1 MSALFKTK
9 TTLRSKF
16 SALGALLLVLNFGAA
31 WGQTVELDEPTG
43 NNRTL
48 IHNIECGTYQVVT
61 KTLPTERTDRTFT
74 YTFQNNTGSTVTISN
89 IKLNTVR
96 YRIGNNSNTFDYIRI
111 YRVNNTNTYV
121 DYGSS
126 TNNDY
131 YPNDSLCSSTGSGS
145 SQVRIYSTE
154 NTLTGNNNTISL
166 TNGQLTLTNGQSIS
180 FRISKNIDNTFSSD
194 CTPVGFSATITGPT
208 CCPECPTDNEVSPA
222 NNAVVLPS
230 SGFKLDWAEESYA
243 TGYTVTISGGT
254 GSGYNST
261 NDISDPA
268 TTELPLPNLPIGTY
282 RWKVIPK
289 ADGCNLSCSERTF
302 YVVSKPSLTSPAN
315 NATLYKITGT
325 ELKWTT
331 VTGVT
336 SYTVTVMG
344 PDGYYYTSNN
354 VTPNSAN
361 ASSISHSITGLKA
374 SGEYTWTVTPNGQNG
389 TPLTELTSQAKF
401 KVINCPIL
409 VSPADDVTIVNATS
423 VILKWDAVDGIE
435 YEVEVK
441 KGTTTIGTYT
451 LPGTGGGSNNML
463 ALSNLE
469 DGTYTWKV
477 TPNVSNV
484 NFNCGTRTFTIKKC
498 MELLSPTNKA
508 SLSTA
513 NSITFSWKAFPDA
526 TNYSLYVNDA
536 IVGTVSATNY
546 TYTPSQPLADGNY
559 TWKVVPNNDANASC
573 SAYSFSI
580 CSNNTLTPVANLLP
594 DDNVVL
600 TDRNLSW
607 SAVTGATSYQIFVAP
622 ESVPVTSIFEVDANG
637 DYKYLVGEVS
647 TTSYLMPILP
657 EGKYK
662 WVVRPKNDYCFAT
675 GCEIRTFEVKYKEA
689 EDFSVTPS
697 TQGKEFFFSL
707 MENGYQN
714 AGGNKYTAIIAPKE
728 NATVTFHYYADPN
741 NTTGQILTRNV
752 TAGQTLE
759 IELDENLVYHPT
771 VGDTYKNRTVRVTST
786 ADISLYIANEAT
798 NSFDASIVLPTT
810 ALGNDYIIQTYKNGN
825 HSSGYV
831 TPTSAN
837 PCFMVIAT
845 KDDTPVRITGPS
857 DKISALRPEPT
868 NVTTQNDISYY
879 DLVLNEGESYFLR
892 TNYVSTGRVLDLSG
906 VQVAVKPRVEY
917 PEDSCKV
924 IGVFNG
930 NTLTRIPA
938 VVENNMDHIFE
949 QAYPINNWGTKFA
962 ITSSIG
968 FTPPGSGITGENAEQ
983 YDYIRITAVENNTGV
998 TINGT
1003 VYDVNGNTVISDNL
1017 SAGETKEYRLHR
1029 TLGLSCY
1036 IETTKPAACYLYQRS
1051 GYAVQNY
1058 DGDPSMVW
1066 IAPIERGISEITFS
1080 TFKAEGIHNANHY
1093 INIVIPAEAIIGG
1106 QDVVLTSGST
1116 TTSIRSDFMTD
1127 GAYNYV
1133 NGSGNK
1139 YVYARKKINYGTYT
1153 LKSLAIDAD
1162 GNYYGKM
1169 VVHVYGLG
1177 EVRGYAYAAGSEAVP
1192 YKSDFLMGTQ
1202 GGGMVDIATIQNPD
1216 YHFCAGSEYIFSVNS
1231 NSPEVDS
1238 VIVRFQDGT
1247 VKTIDMSTSG
1257 PKYVT
1262 HIITDPGHYEITA
1275 DVYST
1280 IYDNA
1285 TCQSRVIKETIEDY
1299 TFVFIETA
1307 KEERGVVCYGE
1318 PYTFT
1323 QQYYAPDAN
1332 GNLTPQTYEYSSE
1345 AITEPV
1351 DLDIVGYSQYGC
1363 LLDIKLH
1370 LDVYSDIVPGT
1381 IESNKITCSGA
1392 NGQIGLEVVQ
1402 LRSDITQQLAGR
1414 DPQSSYGNIS
1424 DPNAHFQ
1431 WQKASSESGPWTDI
1445 ENQTGEEYIV
1455 IENGWYRR
1463 AYVSACTTKYSNP
1476 LQAEASGTFNP
1487 GAPIDNT
1494 VHICKNETL
1503 ATTRLGEQPGNTE
1516 LIDGVVKLVLI
1527 GGETYTVNFQWQQ
1540 STDGGTTW
1548 SPIDGATACQ
1558 YTIPTTYTQSTSFRR
1573 LITSVGPC
1581 TLNLSSGEY
1590 HVVVNPTFEYEKT
1603 VVNGCPN
1610 QDNAYVEFVVTG
1622 GSGDYDV
1629 YWDETANNNTI
1640 KHNATSLGNG
1650 KYRFS
1655 GLENS
1660 GSTSYHFV
1668 IEDNVYGCSKDETI
1682 TIGAPE
1688 PLSIGTANDEDT
1700 KGCQGA
1706 SVSIDIPVISG
1717 GNVPYRIEVE
1727 SSVLGINEVASNDSH
1742 PATIPSNAT
1751 AGTYSIIYKVTDVA
1765 GCYATSTQSVLTI
1778 YENPVL
1784 SLSKTNI
1791 TTCKSPNGTI
1801 TATVTNAPSNATYNY
1816 TINTDQAVS
1825 ATSPKTFN
1833 NLSHGTYTIK
1843 VEDNRG
1849 CTVTGTTTIDDILDL
1864 TIKTSVTDANGNSI
1878 ANIDGYNVICPKTP
1892 YNVNVTQINGQNT
1905 PVQNNQSQSLYEYS
1919 FDGGAT
1925 FATSHTYSTQSPNT
1939 CDNQNIKVVVM
1950 EVGSGCKDETN
1961 VQVIVQ
1967 DVDAPV
1973 IAETFTTIDV
1983 STYFCD
1989 TYTVPEVDYIEENI
2003 KDYISDNCVSD
2014 DDLTVSVTPNTG
2026 TFNVADGAQTVT
2038 ITVEDLCGN
2047 TATKSITITPKPWPA
2062 FKINGTKSDN
2072 NCYCHGDNIV
2082 LTAVLDN
2089 GSDIGDS
2096 YPEATYQWY
2105 KGTQPITNDVN
2116 GKYSGATTKELKI
2129 SSAIS
2134 TDDDATNGDD
2144 GVYKLVI
2151 TYPEG
2156 CTKEATIT
2164 ICVHPN
2170 IKFNLE

>member
-9 TTLRSKF
+9 TTSK
-16 SALGALLLVLNFGAA
+16 SKITALLSLLLLLNFATA
-31 WGQTVELDEPTG
+31 WGQTVNVTNQG
-43 NNRTL
+43 ATF
-48 IHNIECGTYQVVT
+48 ECGKTYNVSATTAGTYTFTNNTGADITISGITVHTLRYQGWNGYTSNTVTIGGNTPNNITYSNTSCGRYSGYMGGRTYDIFPGTGTASVTIANNTSVDFVISNNINNGTTDCTPAGFEFTVT
-61 KTLPTERTDRTFT
+61 KT
-74 YTFQNNTGSTVTISN
+74 
-89 IKLNTVR
+89 
-96 YRIGNNSNTFDYIRI
+96 
-111 YRVNNTNTYV
+111 
-121 DYGSS
+121 
-126 TNNDY
+126 
-131 YPNDSLCSSTGSGS
+131 
-145 SQVRIYSTE
+145 
-154 NTLTGNNNTISL
+154 
-166 TNGQLTLTNGQSIS
+166 
-180 FRISKNIDNTFSSD
+180 
-194 CTPVGFSATITGPT
+194 T

-254 GSGYNST
+254 GSGYNQT
-261 NDISDPA
+261 NEINNPA

-282 RWKVIPK
+282 IWKVIPK
-289 ADGCNLSCSERTF
+289 AEGCTLSCSERTF
-302 YVVSKPSLTSPAN
+302 YVVSKPTLTSPAN

-344 PDGYYYTSNN
+344 PNGYYYTNNN
-354 VTPNSAN
+354 VTPAN
-361 ASSISHSITGLKA
+361 ANAATISHSITGLNA

-409 VSPADDVTIVNATS
+409 VLPADDVTIVNATS

-477 TPNVSNV
+477 TPNVSISNV

-728 NATVTFHYYADPN
+728 KATVTFHYYANDSDVEYTVN
-741 NTTGQILTRNV
+741 AGTTQ
-752 TAGQTLE
+752 E
-759 IELDENLVYHPT
+759 IPLSADLVYHPDVDNSNT
-771 VGDTYKNRTVRVTST
+771 SYKNRTVRVTST

-798 NSFDASIVLPTT
+798 NSFDASIVLPTM

-845 KDDTPVRITGPS
+845 KDNTPVRITGPS
-857 DKISALRPEPT
+857 DKISALRPQPT

-906 VQVAVKPRVEY
+906 VQVAVKPRVRY

-1051 GYAVQNY
+1051 GYAVQDY

-1080 TFKAEGIHNANHY
+1080 TFKAEGINNANHY

-1116 TTSIRSDFMTD
+1116 TTSIRSDFMTN

-1139 YVYARKKINYGTYT
+1139 YVYARRKINYGTYT

-1494 VHICKNETL
+1494 VYICKNKTL
-1503 ATTRLGEQPGNTE
+1503 STTTTLGEQPGNTNVNN
-1516 LIDGVVKLVLI
+1516 GQVVLI
-1527 GGETYTVNFQWQQ
+1527 GGGNYTVNFQWQD
-1540 STDGGTTW
+1540 SIPGERGW
-1548 SPIDGATACQ
+1548 VNISGATAYQ
-1558 YTIPTTYTQSTSFRR
+1558 YTIPTTYTKSTSFRR

-1603 VVNGCPN
+1603 VVKGCPN

-1640 KHNATSLGNG
+1640 KHGATSLGNG

-1682 TIGAPE
+1682 TIGAPTA
-1688 PLSIGTANDEDT
+1688 LSIGTAKDA

-1706 SVSIDIPVISG
+1706 SVSIDIPAISG

-1742 PATIPSNAT
+1742 LATIPSNAT

-1765 GCYATSTQSVLTI
+1765 GCYATSTQGVLTI

-1825 ATSPKTFN
+1825 AISPKTFN

-1843 VEDNRG
+1843 VEDNHR

-1878 ANIDGYNVICPKTP
+1878 ADINGYNVICPKTL

-1950 EVGSGCKDETN
+1950 EVESGCKDDTN
-1961 VQVIVQ
+1961 VHVIVQ

-1983 STYFCD
+1983 STYFCP
-1989 TYTVPEVDYIEENI
+1989 TYTIPEVDSIKNNI
-2003 KDYISDNCVSD
+2003 KNYISDNCASD

-2038 ITVEDLCGN
+2038 ITIEDLCGK

-2062 FKINGTKSDN
+2062 FEINGIETNGSDN
-2072 NCYCHGDNIV
+2072 DCYYYCHGDNIV

-2096 YPEATYQWY
+2096 YPGATYQWY
-2105 KGTQPITNDVN
+2105 KGTTAIADDDR
-2116 GKYSGATTKELKI
+2116 YRGATTKELKI

-2151 TYPEG
+2151 TDPKG
-2156 CTKEATIT
+2156 CKKEATIT

>member
-1 MSALFKTK
+1 MNAFSKTK
-9 TTLRSKF
+9 TTSK
-16 SALGALLLVLNFGAA
+16 SKLTALLSLLLLLNFATA
-31 WGQTVELDEPTG
+31 WGQETDIENVTNRSENFICGKTYKVSATVGSED
-43 NNRTL
+43 
-48 IHNIECGTYQVVT
+48 GTSY
-61 KTLPTERTDRTFT
+61 TFT
-74 YTFQNNTGSTVTISN
+74 NNTGDDIIISE
-89 IKLNTVR
+89 IKINTLRYYYRYPGSYDRVR
-96 YRIGNNSNTFDYIRI
+96 MQI
-111 YRVNNTNTYV
+111 
-121 DYGSS
+121 
-126 TNNDY
+126 
-131 YPNDSLCSSTGSGS
+131 SGS
-145 SQVRIYSTE
+145 SAEDYGNDDGDYTIDADHRCY
-154 NTLTGNNNTISL
+154 GNNNTSNRRVHWL
-166 TNGQLTLTNGQSIS
+166 QTNRENITLSVGQTVTFTIY
-180 FRISKNIDNTFSSD
+180 KNISPSYTGN
-194 CTPVGFSATITGPT
+194 CTPAGFSFTVKTPS

-243 TGYTVTISGGT
+243 TGYTVTISDGT
-254 GSGYNST
+254 GSGYNPT
-261 NDISDPA
+261 NEISNPA
-268 TTELPLPNLPIGTY
+268 TTELSLPNLPIGTY

-289 ADGCNLSCSERTF
+289 AEGCALSCSERTF
-302 YVVSKPSLTSPAN
+302 YVVSKPSLTSPEN

-336 SYTVTVMG
+336 SYTLTVMG

-354 VTPNSAN
+354 VTPNSAD
-361 ASSISHSITGLKA
+361 ASSISHNITGINA
-374 SGEYTWTVTPNGQNG
+374 SGEYTWSVTPNGQNG

-435 YEVEVK
+435 YKVEVK

-580 CSNNTLTPVANLLP
+580 CSDNTLTPVSNLLP

-622 ESVPVTSIFEVDANG
+622 ESVPVTSIFEVDASG

-657 EGKYK
+657 EGKYI
-662 WVVRPKNDYCFAT
+662 WVVRPKNTYCFAA
-675 GCEIRTFEVKYKEA
+675 GCEIRKFEVKYKEA

-707 MENGYQN
+707 MENGYYAN
-714 AGGNKYTAIIAPKE
+714 GGNKYTAIIAPKE
-728 NATVTFHYYADPN
+728 NATVTFHYYANDTDVQYTVSAG
-741 NTTGQILTRNV
+741 TTQEI
-752 TAGQTLE
+752 TLSE
-759 IELDENLVYHPT
+759 SLVYHNN
-771 VGDTYKNRTVRVTST
+771 VGSTYNNRTVRVTST
-786 ADISLYIANEAT
+786 ADISLYIANEAKY
-798 NSFDASIVLPTT
+798 SFDASIVLPTS
-810 ALGNDYIIQTYKNGN
+810 ALGNDYIIQTYTNGN
-825 HSSGYV
+825 HTTGAV
-831 TPTSAN
+831 TPNSAN

-845 KDDTPVRITGPS
+845 KDNTPVRITGPS
-857 DKISALRPEPT
+857 DKIEALRPRPT
-868 NVTTQNDISYY
+868 NVTTQNGISYY

-892 TNYVSTGRVLDLSG
+892 TDYVSTGRVLDLSG
-906 VQVAVKPRVEY
+906 VQVAVKPRVGY

-938 VVENNMDHIFE
+938 PDGITNNMDNIFE
-949 QAYPINNWGTKFA
+949 QAYSTNNWGTKFA

-968 FTPPGSGITGENAEQ
+968 FTPPANGLNSSDKDEYE
-983 YDYIRITAVENNTGV
+983 YIRITAAEDNTLV

-1003 VYDVNGNTVISDNL
+1003 VYNASGNIVTSDNL

-1051 GYAVQNY
+1051 GYATSTTY

-1080 TFKAEGIHNANHY
+1080 TFKADGIDNADHY

-1116 TTSIRSDFMTD
+1116 TTSIRSDFMTN

-1139 YVYARKKINYGTYT
+1139 YVYARRKINYGTYT

-1177 EVRGYAYAAGSEAVP
+1177 NVRGYAYAAGSEAVP

-1285 TCQSRVIKETIEDY
+1285 TCQTRVIKETIEDY

-1307 KEERGVVCYGE
+1307 KEERGVVCYGQ

-1332 GNLTPQTYEYSSE
+1332 GNLTPHTYEYSSE

-1402 LRSDITQQLAGR
+1402 LRSDITKQLAGR

-1431 WQKASSESGPWTDI
+1431 WQKATSESGPWTDI

-1487 GAPIDNT
+1487 GAPIDNI
-1494 VHICKNETL
+1494 VYICKNETL
-1503 ATTRLGEQPGNTE
+1503 PSTTLGEQPGNTNVNN
-1516 LIDGVVKLVLI
+1516 GQVVLI
-1527 GGETYTVNFQWQQ
+1527 GGGNYTVNFQWQD
-1540 STDGGTTW
+1540 SIPGATRGW
-1548 SPIDGATACQ
+1548 NNISGATAYQ

-1603 VVNGCPN
+1603 VVKGCPN

-1640 KHNATSLGNG
+1640 KHGTTSLGNG

-1682 TIGAPE
+1682 KIGAPTA
-1688 PLSIGTANDEDT
+1688 LSIGEAEDVV
-1700 KGCQGA
+1700 GCQGA
-1706 SVSIDIPVISG
+1706 SVSIDIPEISG

-1727 SSVLGINEVASNDSH
+1727 SSVLGINEVASIDPH
-1742 PATIPSNAT
+1742 LATIPSNAT

-1765 GCYATSTQSVLTI
+1765 GCYATSTQGVLTI

-1801 TATVTNAPSNATYNY
+1801 TATVTNAPSNATYYNY

-1878 ANIDGYNVICPKTP
+1878 ADINGYNVICPKTP

-1919 FDGGAT
+1919 FDGGGGAT

-1989 TYTVPEVDYIEENI
+1989 KYTVPEVDYIKENI
-2003 KDYISDNCVSD
+2003 KNYISDNCASA

-2038 ITVEDLCGN
+2038 ITVKDLCGK
-2047 TATKSITITPKPWPA
+2047 TASKQITITPKPWPD
-2062 FKINGTKSDN
+2062 FEINGTVTVDGEN
-2072 NCYCHGDNIV
+2072 NCYCHGDNIT
-2082 LTAVLDN
+2082 LTAVLGFDDN
-2089 GSDIGDS
+2089 NNAIQIGDS
-2096 YPEATYQWY
+2096 YPGATYQWY
-2105 KGTQPITNDVN
+2105 KVTNNGEEVATPITDDDDVR
-2116 GKYSGATTKELKI
+2116 YSGAITKELKI

-2134 TDDDATNGDD
+2134 TDA

-2151 TYPEG
+2151 TDPKE

-2164 ICVHPN
+2164 ICVHPD